1 MHYETLKLK
10 HPLENLTELKVRRPK
25 VKDIKAINSLKV
37 EDEIERDLI
46 FFEMLT
52 GVSRKV
58 LEELDVEDW
67 NALQNLV
74 MKMMGNSSI
83 QSKTGS

>member
-1 MHYETLKLK
+1 MYEVLKLK

-25 VKDIKAINSLKV
+25 VKDIRAINSLEV

-74 MKMMGNSSI
+74 AKMMGNSNI
-83 QSKTGS
+83 QSQTGS

>member
-1 MHYETLKLK
+1 MEESLKLK
-10 HPLENLTELKVRRPK
+10 HPVENLTELRVRRPK
-25 VKDIKAINSLKV
+25 VKDVKTIQAMKI
-37 EDEIERDLI
+37 EDDIERDLI

-67 NALQNLV
+67 NRLQSLV
-74 MKMMGNSSI
+74 MKMMGNSNT
-83 QSKTGS
+83 QFKTGG

>member
-1 MHYETLKLK
+1 MYEVLKLK

-25 VKDIKAINSLKV
+25 VKDIRAINSLEV

-74 MKMMGNSSI
+74 AKMMGNSNT
-83 QSKTGS
+83 QSQTGS

>member
-1 MHYETLKLK
+1 MYETLKLK
-10 HPLENLTELKVRRPK
+10 HPLENLKELKVRRPK
-25 VKDIKAINSLKV
+25 VKDIKVINSLKV

-67 NALQNLV
+67 NTLQNLV

-83 QSKTGS
+83 QSQTGS

>member
-1 MHYETLKLK
+1 MYETLKLK
-10 HPLENLTELKVRRPK
+10 HPLENLKELKVRRPK
-25 VKDIKAINSLKV
+25 VKDIKVINSLKV

-67 NALQNLV
+67 NALQNIV

-83 QSKTGS
+83 QSQTGS

>member
-1 MHYETLKLK
+1 MSYEILKLK
-10 HPLENLTELKVRRPK
+10 HPINELTELKVRRPK
-25 VKDIKAINSLKV
+25 VKDIKAIQSLKIK
-37 EDEIERDLI
+37 DDIERDLI

-67 NALQNLV
+67 NRLQTLV
-74 MKMMGNSSI
+74 MEMMGNSNT
-83 QSKTGS
+83 QLKTGG

>member
-1 MHYETLKLK
+1 MYETLKLK
-10 HPLENLTELKVRRPK
+10 HPLENLKELKVRRPK

-67 NALQNLV
+67 NTLQNLV

-83 QSKTGS
+83 QSQTGS